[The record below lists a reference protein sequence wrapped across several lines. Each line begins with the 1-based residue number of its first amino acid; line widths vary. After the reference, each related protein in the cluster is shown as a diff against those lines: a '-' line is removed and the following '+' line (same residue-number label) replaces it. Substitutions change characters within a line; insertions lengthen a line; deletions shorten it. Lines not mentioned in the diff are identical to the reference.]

1 MYGQRIA
8 ELRENKGWTQE
19 ELSVAIGISR
29 ASLSHYEKDR
39 RKPNLE
45 TLTRLADIFHVSIDY
60 MIGRKNPP
68 SSELTQKTLELKD

>member
-1 MYGQRIA
+1 MYGHRIA
-8 ELRENKGWTQE
+8 EMREKKGWTQE
-19 ELSVAIGISR
+19 ELSTAIGISR

-60 MIGRKNPP
+60 MIGRRN
-68 SSELTQKTLELKD
+68 STNSEPEKCGPA

>member
-1 MYGQRIA
+1 MYGHRIA

-19 ELSVAIGISR
+19 ELSAAIGISR

-60 MIGRKNPP
+60 IIGRRVHPGPRQNVKP
-68 SSELTQKTLELKD
+68 EL

>member
-1 MYGQRIA
+1 MYGHRIA
-8 ELRENKGWTQE
+8 ELRENKGLTQE

-39 RKPNLE
+39 RQPNLE

-60 MIGRKNPP
+60 IIGRRNSPD
-68 SSELTQKTLELKD
+68 SESANKVLKQKD

>member
-1 MYGQRIA
+1 MYGHRIA
-8 ELRENKGWTQE
+8 EMREKKGWTQE
-19 ELSVAIGISR
+19 ELSAAIGISR

-60 MIGRKNPP
+60 IIGRRNTPR
-68 SSELTQKTLELKD
+68 SESESTGLHHKD

>member
-1 MYGQRIA
+1 MYGHRIA

-19 ELSVAIGISR
+19 ELSAAIGISR

-60 MIGRKNPP
+60 IIGRRSTPR
-68 SSELTQKTLELKD
+68 SEAEGKA

>member
-1 MYGQRIA
+1 MTLYGQRIA
-8 ELRENKGWTQE
+8 KLRENKGWTQE
-19 ELSVAIGISR
+19 ELSAAIGISR

-60 MIGRKNPP
+60 IIGRRD
-68 SSELTQKTLELKD
+68 LTSTK